1 MIISLVNQ
9 KGGVGKTTVAINL
22 AACLA
27 EKGQKVILMDGDPQG
42 SCIQWQNISKNNSFD
57 VIHHPRADFHK
68 KISMLIEGYKHAVID
83 APPAIGNITRSML
96 AISNLAILPI
106 GPSPLDLWSSRE
118 TVSLVKEVRKVNKK
132 LRAKML
138 VCRKI
143 VGTRLGREAK
153 DALGV
158 LKRQIFDQEIHQRIA
173 YVEAMNAGKSV
184 VEFRPSS
191 TAADEIRN
199 LYAEIFGE

>member
-1 MIISLVNQ
+1 MILSLVNQ
-9 KGGVGKTTVAINL
+9 KGGVGKTTIAINL

-27 EKGQKVILMDGDPQG
+27 EKGQKVILIDGDPQG

-57 VIHHPRADFHK
+57 VIHHPKADFHN
-68 KISMLIEGYKHAVID
+68 KISRLAEDCTHAVID
-83 APPAIGNITRSML
+83 APPAIGNITRSIL
-96 AISNLAILPI
+96 AASNLAILPI
-106 GPSPLDLWSSRE
+106 GPSPLDLWSSRG
-118 TVSLVKEVRKVNKK
+118 TVSLIKEVRKVNKR

-143 VGTRLGREAK
+143 VGTRLGRDAK
-153 DALGV
+153 DALGI
-158 LKRQIFDQEIHQRIA
+158 LKRQIFEQEIHQRIA

-184 VEFRPSS
+184 IEFQPSS
-191 TAADEIRN
+191 AAADEIRT